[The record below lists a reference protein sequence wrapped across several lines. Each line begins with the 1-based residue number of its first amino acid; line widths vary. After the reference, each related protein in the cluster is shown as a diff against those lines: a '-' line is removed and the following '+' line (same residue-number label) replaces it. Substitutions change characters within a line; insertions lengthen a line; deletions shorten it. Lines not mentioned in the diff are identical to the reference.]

1 MESST
6 PTALAIPHEEL
17 LPSFQK
23 YCLDERMVQAFQRE
37 PCFRQLQ
44 YRLHQVYFVNEFSRR
59 ELNEDLSIRQL
70 LRPFG
75 CDDAQIK
82 TTLVNVLDN
91 SKVGAVIW
99 PLTVVQKA
107 KFWNVLKR
115 KPKNANQSQE

>member
-6 PTALAIPHEEL
+6 PAALAIPHEEL
-17 LPSFQK
+17 LPRLQK

-37 PCFRQLQ
+37 PCFRELQ
-44 YRLHQVYFVNEFSRR
+44 YRLHRVYFVNEFSRR
-59 ELNEDLSIRQL
+59 ELNEDLSTRQL

-82 TTLVNVLDN
+82 ATLVNVLDN
-91 SKVGAVIW
+91 PKVAAVIW
-99 PLTVVQKA
+99 SLMVIQKA

-115 KPKNANQSQE
+115 NPKNANQSQE